1 MRRLFGFPNTAAR
14 HRRRRAT
21 CRQRNTSRPKQLF
34 GQVLQPMDP
43 LLWRT
48 GRRCGDMRRL
58 LHKNQRARRCVCG
71 NRSHPEASGSPLPC
85 PAAENL
91 RSNRVVPVCTLPYFV
106 YYRKD
111 RKKPIDSPGKRHV
124 KFWSSASAMP
134 FRTRRTLKKTP
145 AGSDPAGVRFYHFKG
160 DSFRNCRVLTAHNST

>member
-1 MRRLFGFPNTAAR
+1 MVFLTLPPAIVEGERHAGKEILHAQSSFLVKSFSQWTRSFGAPAA
-14 HRRRRAT
+14 AV
-21 CRQRNTSRPKQLF
+21 
-34 GQVLQPMDP
+34 GI
-43 LLWRT
+43 
-48 GRRCGDMRRL
+48 CGDCCINMYPE
-58 LHKNQRARRCVCG
+58 NQRARRCVCG
-71 NRSHPEASGSPLPC
+71 NRSHPEASSLPLPC
-85 PAAENL
+85 PAVENL
-91 RSNRVVPVCTLPYFV
+91 RSNRAVPVCTLPYFV

-134 FRTRRTLKKTP
+134 FRPRRTLKKTP